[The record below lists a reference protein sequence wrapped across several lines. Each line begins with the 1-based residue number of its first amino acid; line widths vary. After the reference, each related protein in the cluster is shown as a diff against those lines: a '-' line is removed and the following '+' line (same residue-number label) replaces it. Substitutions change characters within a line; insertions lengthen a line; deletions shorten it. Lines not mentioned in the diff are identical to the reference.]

1 MTVPA
6 GELAVHDQAA
16 DPSLEPDARK
26 QIAGRSPTRIA
37 FDRLKR
43 DPIAVVC
50 FLVVVLFILIAIFAD
65 QVQALFGVST
75 ETVRASDVI
84 DPVTRLPLEGPPNGS
99 FDPDH
104 PFGLAPGNGTDNLA
118 VWIEGCRTSL
128 YLATVAAVLS
138 TIIGVTLG
146 LLAGFVG
153 GILDTIISF
162 VTDLFLTLPFLVMAL
177 AISPILNDRFGDDT
191 ENLKFATF
199 YSLVAI
205 LVFFGWMGVTRL
217 VRGEVLSLRER
228 EFVKAARV
236 IGVPTHRILLREML
250 PNLIAPIII
259 SFSLG
264 LPAYIAARGRSVL
277 PRHRRVRARVLG
289 TDHRRGH
296 PVVGAIPALP
306 ARARPGHRH
315 SRRRAQP
322 ARRRPPRRVRSQD
335 ETLIAAT
342 RTSVERMLRPTQQR
356 EAGYMKRTNA
366 LVAGLSAA
374 TLALTLAACG
384 GGDDDGDSGATTPSR
399 RAPAAPAARTPTPSD
414 RLPRSTAPRRAA
426 SSRCWHRTPTTVRPA
441 STRPPCGR

>member
-50 FLVVVLFILIAIFAD
+50 FLVVVLFILIAVFAD

-128 YLATVAAVLS
+128 YLATVAVVLS

-191 ENLKFATF
+191 EKLKFATF

-264 LPAYIAARGRSVL
+264 LPAYI
-277 PRHRRVRARVLG
+277 
-289 TDHRRGH
+289 
-296 PVVGAIPALP
+296 
-306 ARARPGHRH
+306 
-315 SRRRAQP
+315 
-322 ARRRPPRRVRSQD
+322 
-335 ETLIAAT
+335 TL
-342 RTSVERMLRPTQQR
+342 E
-356 EAGYMKRTNA
+356 
-366 LVAGLSAA
+366 AGLSYLGIGVFGRESWGQTIAAA
-374 TLALTLAACG
+374 TQWWEQYPLYLLEPVLGLAILVVALNLL
-384 GGDDDGDSGATTPSR
+384 GDALRDAFDPKTR
-399 RAPAAPAARTPTPSD
+399 R
-414 RLPRSTAPRRAA
+414 
-426 SSRCWHRTPTTVRPA
+426 
-441 STRPPCGR
+441 